1 MGLRFT
7 VPHLRWLVLAGIGV
21 VLYVTV
27 SSYISRKWNGQQS
40 RALPQKISSD
50 VDQQTQAFSLSK
62 TLGQHTLYTVQAEQ
76 VTNFKDTGK
85 AVLRN
90 VSIVLHGSQGQRQD
104 RISTAECEYDPISGL
119 LVAPGQV
126 RMEFQ

>member
-7 VPHLRWLVLAGIGV
+7 VPHLRWLVLAGIAA

-27 SSYISRKWNGQQS
+27 TSYVAQKGKGQQS
-40 RALPQKISSD
+40 SPLPQKISAA

-90 VSIVLHGSQGQRQD
+90 VAIVLYGSQGQRRD
-104 RISTAECEYDPISGL
+104 RISTAECEYDPI
-119 LVAPGQV
+119 
-126 RMEFQ
+126 